1 VRRSPK
7 GVAGLAIEPNAPRDM
22 LGAMLTAKDPQTGQQ
37 MTEAEVKDNVM
48 TFIFGGQETT
58 SSALTWAIYLL
69 SQSPQWRERVAEEA
83 DDVIGSPV
91 PDALDALVQTRAV
104 VQEGLRLYP
113 PIIGITRTALRRT
126 ELAGRIIDRG
136 TMMVISPYVV
146 HRHRLHWNDPE
157 IFDPSRFLPGRS
169 KTIERYTF
177 LPFGVGPRNVH
188 RRRAGGAG
196 SHRGTGG
203 TDAAVRA

>member
-1 VRRSPK
+1 
-7 GVAGLAIEPNAPRDM
+7 M
-22 LGAMLTAKDPQTGQQ
+22 
-37 MTEAEVKDNVM
+37 
-48 TFIFGGQETT
+48 
-58 SSALTWAIYLL
+58 
-69 SQSPQWRERVAEEA
+69 
-83 DDVIGSPV
+83 IGSPV

-104 VQEGLRLYP
+104 VQKALQLYP

-136 TMMVISPYVV
+136 TMVVISPYVV

-177 LPFGVGPRNVH
+177 LPFGVGAAHVH

-196 SHRGTGG
+196 SHRGSGD
-203 TDAAVRA
+203 TDAALRA